1 MTTTPDKRI
10 VDCRLH
16 QLTGPQILYRLMCQ
30 WRDGRE
36 SIIVATEPGNS
47 GSIMNR
53 VRIALTRE
61 RKARG
66 EGRAF
71 ALKHG
76 TEVIGRDST
85 GSPLAYFIIERG
97 KGGAKTAM
105 ARAIR
110 KTYIEFSQRKA
121 NKEKSNVGQ

>member
-1 MTTTPDKRI
+1 MKTNPSKRI

-16 QLTGPQILYRLMCQ
+16 QLTGPQILYALMCQ
-30 WRDGRE
+30 WREGRE
-36 SIIVATEPGNS
+36 SVIVATDPGTS

-76 TEVIGRDST
+76 SEVIGRDST
-85 GSPLAYFIIERG
+85 GAALAYFVIEKS

-121 NKEKSNVGQ
+121 NKESNHAE